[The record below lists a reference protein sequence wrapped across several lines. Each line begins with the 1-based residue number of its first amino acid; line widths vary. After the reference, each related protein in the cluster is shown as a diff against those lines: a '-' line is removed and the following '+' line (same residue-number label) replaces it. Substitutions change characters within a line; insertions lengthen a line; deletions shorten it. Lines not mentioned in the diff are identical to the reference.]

1 MHARLNEIPR
11 CVLWF
16 QRGFCYSDLL
26 YWLLLFFYAWVLSF
40 SLLFLSMLLSTSYLH
55 LSLWWS
61 WFQSPSFS
69 LFFFSFFPFPLSLR
83 FPFYFEL
90 KIAFV
95 IWLLSPYTKGSSVLY
110 RKFVH
115 PTLSNKEK
123 VLTCWKILTCL
134 EVDWILVQLRI
145 LMKMQMHNLSFCWCV

>member
-1 MHARLNEIPR
+1 MK
-11 CVLWF
+11 F
-16 QRGFCYSDLL
+16 QDVSYDSREDSAILTCCIDYYYSFMLE
-26 YWLLLFFYAWVLSF
+26 S
-40 SLLFLSMLLSTSYLH
+40 FLSLYSFCLCCCLLVISICLCDDLDSNLH
-55 LSLWWS
+55 L
-61 WFQSPSFS
+61 SPSFS
-69 LFFFSFFPFPLSLR
+69 FSFFPFPLSLR

>member
-1 MHARLNEIPR
+1 MK
-11 CVLWF
+11 F
-16 QRGFCYSDLL
+16 QDVSYDSREDSAILTCCIDYYYSFMLE
-26 YWLLLFFYAWVLSF
+26 S
-40 SLLFLSMLLSTSYLH
+40 FLSLYSFCLCCCLLVISICLCDDLDSNLH
-55 LSLWWS
+55 L
-61 WFQSPSFS
+61 SPSFS
-69 LFFFSFFPFPLSLR
+69 FSFFPFPLSLR

-134 EVDWILVQLRI
+134 EVD
-145 LMKMQMHNLSFCWCV
+145 

>member
-1 MHARLNEIPR
+1 MCCEVSSIYSVQWSFIKVSCFHFSIIKTQLFMPFFLFSFLVNSG
-11 CVLWF
+11 VSTLLWAF
-16 QRGFCYSDLL
+16 
-26 YWLLLFFYAWVLSF
+26 
-40 SLLFLSMLLSTSYLH
+40 LFLSSDRM
-55 LSLWWS
+55 SLYI
-61 WFQSPSFS
+61 S
-69 LFFFSFFPFPLSLR
+69 LLR

-123 VLTCWKILTCL
+123 VGRGPFLSQLFKSHKCL
-134 EVDWILVQLRI
+134 YFLYF
-145 LMKMQMHNLSFCWCV
+145 FCPHCLQHQFPPLLPVLCHRR